1 MLFHKWAKSDA
12 CGIGCN
18 DMARPDCEKMP
29 FIDHPLRTRVVSEM
43 HMRRMPPLSPPMLM
57 IQMVR
62 LLSPDER
69 AAERIHVL
77 AMPGVKAA
85 DVDERSRH
93 IGGTRSDGVEF
104 LWECHSEA
112 TTATLIMPASATSA
126 FAAGVDDNDAMQWLR
141 NAPGTVLR
149 AVRVAIVGN
158 DDAAKAS
165 MTDANFSAAELVS
178 CTVGSV
184 RIWSD
189 FLVRDDNFG
198 RLLVM
203 GGDMPAADLGRVVQ
217 QLQELGNY
225 RNLALLGL
233 PLAQEQGPQ
242 VAVMEQVLVDIAQRM
257 ADGEADP
264 ALLDQ
269 LCELAA
275 QVTAITATTAFR
287 MSATA
292 AYAQIVQDRI
302 LALNATS
309 ISGYQSLEEFT
320 ERRLLPATR
329 TCASFSSRL
338 EALAVRIER
347 ATSLLRTRVEMA
359 LQAQNSALLQSM
371 DKNSERQLR
380 LQRVVEGLSVVAVSY
395 YAVSLLSYI
404 LRVAAEYAHISHD
417 ALVAYSVVPV
427 MVLVWIFLRGK
438 VKHIVEAAT

>member
-1 MLFHKWAKSDA
+1 
-12 CGIGCN
+12 
-18 DMARPDCEKMP
+18 MP
-29 FIDHPLRTRVVSEM
+29 FTDHPLRSRVVSEM
-43 HMRRMPPLSPPMLM
+43 HMRRMPSLSPPMLM
-57 IQMVR
+57 IQIVR
-62 LLSPDER
+62 LLNADER
-69 AAERIHVL
+69 DAERVHIL
-77 AMPGVKAA
+77 AMPGVDPAHI
-85 DVDERSRH
+85 DERNRH
-93 IGGTRSDGVEF
+93 IGGRRSDGTEL

-112 TTATLIMPASATSA
+112 TTATLIMPASTSHA
-126 FAAGVDDNDAMQWLR
+126 FSAGVDDHDAIQWLM
-141 NAPGTVLR
+141 NAPGKVLR

-158 DDAAKAS
+158 HDAAADQ
-165 MTDANFSAAELVS
+165 MAGAGFSAAELVS
-178 CTVGSV
+178 CDIGPS

-198 RLLVM
+198 RLLVA
-203 GGDMPAADLGRVVQ
+203 GGDMPTADLGRVVQ

-233 PLAQEQGPQ
+233 PLAQELGPQ
-242 VAVMEQVLVDIAQRM
+242 VAALEQVLVDIAKRM

-264 ALLDQ
+264 ALLNQ
-269 LCELAA
+269 ICELAA
-275 QVTAITATTAFR
+275 QVTAITAATAFR

-302 LALNATS
+302 LALNAVS

-347 ATSLLRTRVEMA
+347 ATSLLRTRVEMEV
-359 LQAQNSALLQSM
+359 QAQNSVLLQSM
-371 DKNSERQLR
+371 DKNSERQVR

-404 LRVAAEYAHISHD
+404 LRVIADYIHLPHD
-417 ALVAYSVVPV
+417 ALVAYSVAPV
-427 MVLVWIFLRGK
+427 MILVWIFLRGK
-438 VKHIVEAAT
+438 VRHIVDAAK

>member
-1 MLFHKWAKSDA
+1 
-12 CGIGCN
+12 
-18 DMARPDCEKMP
+18 MP

-62 LLSPDER
+62 LLSSDER
-69 AAERIHVL
+69 AAERLHVL
-77 AMPGVKAA
+77 AMPGVSSA
-85 DVDERSRH
+85 DIDERNRH
-93 IGGTRSDGVEF
+93 IGAQRGDGIEF

-112 TTATLIMPASATSA
+112 TTTTLIMPASTTSA
-126 FAAGVDDNDAMQWLR
+126 FSAGVDDHDAMAWLL
-141 NAPGTVLR
+141 NAPGKVLR
-149 AVRVAIVGN
+149 AVRVAIVSNG
-158 DDAAKAS
+158 DVATAAMADAG
-165 MTDANFSAAELVS
+165 FSAAELVS
-178 CTVGSV
+178 CAIGPV

-189 FLVRDDNFG
+189 FLIRDDNFG
-198 RLLVM
+198 RLLVN

-217 QLQELGNY
+217 QVQEMGNY

-242 VAVMEQVLVDIAQRM
+242 VAVMEQVLVAIAQRM
-257 ADGEADP
+257 ANGEADP

-275 QVTAITATTAFR
+275 QVTAMTATTAFR

-302 LALNATS
+302 LALGAVS

-329 TCASFSSRL
+329 TCTSFSSRL

-359 LQAQNSALLQSM
+359 LQAQNSVLLQSM

-404 LRVAAEYAHISHD
+404 LRAVAEYVHIPHD

-438 VKHIVEAAT
+438 VKHIVDASS